1 MAWIIWIK
9 IFSLK
14 CFQVSFQSQN
24 ECKLRYVTYNWRIWA
39 LNIYAMCGLSCG
51 IAYGDTSH
59 RWRCCCP
66 FLVLC
71 CYLGKWRDKS
81 AQGELRETWQRQQWR
96 QRMSTFIQSA
106 CAEPVWLPEADEKSS
121 NLTSGLPPERV
132 FSPSINCSQR
142 ASAINFKGTRWWHD

>member
-66 FLVLC
+66 FSCPLL
-71 CYLGKWRDKS
+71 LPGGKWRDKKCT
-81 AQGELRETWQRQQWR
+81 GW
-96 QRMSTFIQSA
+96 
-106 CAEPVWLPEADEKSS
+106 AERDMAEDSS
-121 NLTSGLPPERV
+121 GDRGCPHSSSQHALSPFGFQKPMRNPLIWHLDSHQKG
-132 FSPSINCSQR
+132 FSPSINCSQE
-142 ASAINFKGTRWWHD
+142 SECHKL